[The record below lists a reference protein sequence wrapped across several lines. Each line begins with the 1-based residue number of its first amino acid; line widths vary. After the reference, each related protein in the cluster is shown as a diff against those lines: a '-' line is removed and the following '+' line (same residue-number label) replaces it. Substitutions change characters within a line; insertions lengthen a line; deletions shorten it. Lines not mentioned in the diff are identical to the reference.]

1 MVLQLY
7 GIFLHIL
14 SLGLEQSCIFLLVL
28 FGGCLVLWRSLS
40 SFLIDGVLH
49 LKEADTLLEVFLLEH
64 ILAVFFVFV
73 NQNMHPHE
81 EFPGH

>member
-7 GIFLHIL
+7 GILLHVL
-14 SLGLEQSCIFLLVL
+14 GLGLEQSCILLLVL

-40 SFLIDGVLH
+40 SFLIDGILH
-49 LKEADTLLEVFLLEH
+49 LKEADTLLEVFLLKH
-64 ILAVFFVFV
+64 VLAVFLVLV
-73 NQNMHPHE
+73 NQYMHPHE